1 MPWSAGLLA
10 AGPDPDVECAHDPRL
25 PDDESTRAQ
34 RLSSSCRTGGL
45 SVPSVTVGHMEILIA
60 VVVGMLIGAAVGW
73 LVARVLAAGR
83 SVALSTERDLLRE
96 RIVDLEAAISDDAQT
111 ATVLAPLR
119 DALVRVE
126 RQVGTLE
133 RDRVEQFSQVSMQL
147 ADVTTSTQ
155 ALRSQTASLVGSL
168 NASTIRGHWGEV
180 QLRRVLENAGMLA
193 RCDFEE
199 QVSAVSSHDRGVR
212 PDVVVHLPGGKC
224 LVVDAK
230 TPMTAFLGAQADNID
245 SAERS
250 RLLAAHATALR
261 GHVDSLA
268 TKAYWSAF
276 TNTPEMVVCFI
287 PGDAILGAALAA
299 DPALFDYAQA
309 RKVVLASP
317 GTLLAL
323 LRTVAFTWQ
332 QDALTTNAQLLL
344 KLGSELYS
352 RLGTLGSHATKMGA
366 SLQKSVES
374 YNALAGALESRVMVT
389 ARKMHELG
397 LAETPLPGIGPVE
410 TAPRPLTAAELIM
423 ALDKDVLDSEVA
435 RPELDLSQVRLGT
448 GRNAG
453 AHHRSA

>member
-1 MPWSAGLLA
+1 
-10 AGPDPDVECAHDPRL
+10 
-25 PDDESTRAQ
+25 
-34 RLSSSCRTGGL
+34 
-45 SVPSVTVGHMEILIA
+45 MEILIA
-60 VVVGMLIGAAVGW
+60 AVVGMLIGGAGAW
-73 LVARVLAAGR
+73 LVARVLFAGHSAAL
-83 SVALSTERDLLRE
+83 ATERDLMRE
-96 RIVDLEAAISDDAQT
+96 RVIDLEATISDDAQT
-111 ATVLAPLR
+111 ATMLAPLR

-133 RDRVEQFSQVSMQL
+133 RDRVEQFSQVSVQL
-147 ADVTTSTQ
+147 ADVATSTN

-168 NASTIRGHWGEV
+168 NASTIRGNWGEV
-180 QLRRVLENAGMLA
+180 QLRRVLEHAGMLA

-199 QVSAVSSHDRGVR
+199 QVSAVSSHERGVR
-212 PDVVVHLPGGKC
+212 PDVVVRLPGDKC

-230 TPMTAFLGAQADNID
+230 APLTAFLGAQADGID

-250 RLLAAHATALR
+250 RLLVAHATSLR

-287 PGDAILGAALAA
+287 PGDAILAAALAA
-299 DPALFDYAQA
+299 DPALFEYAQA

-344 KLGSELYS
+344 TLGSELYS
-352 RLGTLGSHATKMGA
+352 RLGTLGSHATRMGA

-374 YNALAGALESRVMVT
+374 YNALVGALESRVMVT
-389 ARKMHELG
+389 ARKMHEIG
-397 LAETPLPGIGPVE
+397 LAQTPLPETGPVE
-410 TAPRPLTAAELIM
+410 TAPRPLTATELIA
-423 ALDKDVLDSEVA
+423 ALDKDVA
-435 RPELDLSQVRLGT
+435 RPELDLSQVRELGSRAT
-448 GRNAG
+448 SGRSTA
-453 AHHRSA
+453 

>member
-1 MPWSAGLLA
+1 
-10 AGPDPDVECAHDPRL
+10 
-25 PDDESTRAQ
+25 
-34 RLSSSCRTGGL
+34 
-45 SVPSVTVGHMEILIA
+45 MEIWIAA
-60 VVVGMLIGAAVGW
+60 VVGILIGAVVAW
-73 LVARVLAAGR
+73 LVARVLFTGR
-83 SVALSTERDLLRE
+83 SAALSTERDLMRE
-96 RIVDLEAAISDDAQT
+96 RVIDLEAALSGEAQT
-111 ATVLAPLR
+111 ATMLAPLR

-133 RDRVEQFSQVSMQL
+133 RDRVEQFSQVSLQL
-147 ADVTTSTQ
+147 ADVTISTN

-168 NASTIRGHWGEV
+168 NASTIRGNWGEV
-180 QLRRVLENAGMLA
+180 QLRRVLEHAGMLA

-199 QVSAVSSHDRGVR
+199 QVSAVSTHERGVR
-212 PDVVVHLPGGKC
+212 PDVVVRLPGDKC

-230 TPMTAFLGAQADNID
+230 APLTAFLSAQADGID

-250 RLLAAHATALR
+250 RLLAAHGTSLR

-287 PGDAILGAALAA
+287 PGDAILAAALAA
-299 DPALFDYAQA
+299 DPALFEYAQA
-309 RKVVLASP
+309 RRVVLASP

-332 QDALTTNAQLLL
+332 QDALTANAQLLL

-352 RLGTLGSHATKMGA
+352 RLGTLGSHATRMGA

-374 YNALAGALESRVMVT
+374 YNALVGALESRVMVT

-397 LAETPLPGIGPVE
+397 LAQTPLPEAEPVE
-410 TAPRPLTAAELIM
+410 TAPRPLSATELI
-423 ALDKDVLDSEVA
+423 ATLDPEVA
-435 RPELDLSQVRLGT
+435 RPELDLSEVRELET
-448 GRNAG
+448 RDIRRQTA
-453 AHHRSA
+453 

>member
-1 MPWSAGLLA
+1 M
-10 AGPDPDVECAHDPRL
+10 
-25 PDDESTRAQ
+25 
-34 RLSSSCRTGGL
+34 
-45 SVPSVTVGHMEILIA
+45 LIA
-60 VVVGMLIGAAVGW
+60 AVVGMLIGAVAAW
-73 LVARVLAAGR
+73 LVARVLFEGR
-83 SVALSTERDLLRE
+83 SAALSTERDLMRE
-96 RIVDLEAAISDDAQT
+96 RVIDLEASISDGAQT
-111 ATVLAPLR
+111 ATMLAPLH

-147 ADVTTSTQ
+147 ADVTTSTN
-155 ALRSQTASLVGSL
+155 ALRSQTASLAGSL
-168 NASTIRGHWGEV
+168 NASTIRGNWGEV
-180 QLRRVLENAGMLA
+180 QLRRVLEHAGMLA

-199 QVSAVSSHDRGVR
+199 QVSAVSSHERGVR
-212 PDVVVHLPGGKC
+212 PDVVVRLPGDKC

-230 TPMTAFLGAQADNID
+230 APLTAFLSAQADGIE
-245 SAERS
+245 SAERA
-250 RLLAAHATALR
+250 RLLSTHATALR

-287 PGDAILGAALAA
+287 PGDAILAAALAA

-309 RKVVLASP
+309 RRVVLASP

-332 QDALTTNAQLLL
+332 QDALTANAQLLL

-352 RLGTLGSHATKMGA
+352 RLGTLGSHATRMGA

-374 YNALAGALESRVMVT
+374 YNALVGALESRVMVT

-397 LAETPLPGIGPVE
+397 LAQASLPETGPVE
-410 TAPRPLTAAELIM
+410 TAPRPLTATELIA
-423 ALDKDVLDSEVA
+423 ALEPEVP
-435 RPELDLSQVRLGT
+435 RPELDLSQVRELEPRASKRHT
-448 GRNAG
+448 A
-453 AHHRSA
+453 

>member
-1 MPWSAGLLA
+1 
-10 AGPDPDVECAHDPRL
+10 
-25 PDDESTRAQ
+25 
-34 RLSSSCRTGGL
+34 
-45 SVPSVTVGHMEILIA
+45 MEMLIA
-60 VVVGMLIGAAVGW
+60 AVVGMLIGAVAAW
-73 LVARVLAAGR
+73 LVARVLFEGR
-83 SVALSTERDLLRE
+83 SAALSTERDLMRE
-96 RIVDLEAAISDDAQT
+96 RVIDLEASISDGAQT
-111 ATVLAPLR
+111 ATMLAPLH

-147 ADVTTSTQ
+147 ADVTTSTN
-155 ALRSQTASLVGSL
+155 ALRSQTASLAGSL
-168 NASTIRGHWGEV
+168 NASTIRGNWGEV
-180 QLRRVLENAGMLA
+180 QLRRVLEHAGMLA

-199 QVSAVSSHDRGVR
+199 QVSAVSSHERGVR
-212 PDVVVHLPGGKC
+212 PDVVVRLPGDKC

-230 TPMTAFLGAQADNID
+230 APLTAFLSAQADGIE
-245 SAERS
+245 SAERA
-250 RLLAAHATALR
+250 RLLSTHATALR

-287 PGDAILGAALAA
+287 PGDAILAAALAA

-309 RKVVLASP
+309 RRVVLASP

-332 QDALTTNAQLLL
+332 QDALTANAQLLL

-352 RLGTLGSHATKMGA
+352 RLGTLGSHATRMGA

-374 YNALAGALESRVMVT
+374 YNALVGALESRVMVT

-397 LAETPLPGIGPVE
+397 LAQASLPETGPVE
-410 TAPRPLTAAELIM
+410 TAPRPLTATELIA
-423 ALDKDVLDSEVA
+423 ALEPEIA
-435 RPELDLSQVRLGT
+435 RPELDLSEVRELEPRASERHT
-448 GRNAG
+448 A
-453 AHHRSA
+453 

>member
-1 MPWSAGLLA
+1 
-10 AGPDPDVECAHDPRL
+10 
-25 PDDESTRAQ
+25 
-34 RLSSSCRTGGL
+34 
-45 SVPSVTVGHMEILIA
+45 MEIMIA
-60 VVVGMLIGAAVGW
+60 AVFGVLIGAVAAGF
-73 LVARVLAAGR
+73 VARVLFEGR
-83 SVALSTERDLLRE
+83 SAALSTERDLMRE
-96 RIVDLEAAISDDAQT
+96 RMIDLESAISDDAQT
-111 ATVLAPLR
+111 ATILAPLR

-133 RDRVEQFSQVSMQL
+133 RDRVEQFSQVSVQL
-147 ADVTTSTQ
+147 ADVTSSTN

-168 NASTIRGHWGEV
+168 NASTIRGNWGEV
-180 QLRRVLENAGMLA
+180 QLRRVLEHAGMLS

-199 QVSAVSSHDRGVR
+199 QVSAVSSHERGVR
-212 PDVVVHLPGGKC
+212 PDVVVRLPGDKC

-230 TPMTAFLGAQADNID
+230 APLTAFLSAQADGIE

-250 RLLAAHATALR
+250 RLLAAHATSLR

-287 PGDAILGAALAA
+287 PGDAILAAALAA

-309 RKVVLASP
+309 RRVVLASP

-332 QDALTTNAQLLL
+332 QDALTANAQLLL

-352 RLGTLGSHATKMGA
+352 RLGTLGSHATRMGA

-374 YNALAGALESRVMVT
+374 YNALVGALESRVMVT

-397 LAETPLPGIGPVE
+397 LAQAELPENGPIE
-410 TAPRPLTAAELIM
+410 NAPRPLTATELIA
-423 ALDKDVLDSEVA
+423 ALDSDVA
-435 RPELDLSQVRLGT
+435 RPELDLGEVRELDSRASERHT
-448 GRNAG
+448 A
-453 AHHRSA
+453 

>member
-1 MPWSAGLLA
+1 
-10 AGPDPDVECAHDPRL
+10 
-25 PDDESTRAQ
+25 
-34 RLSSSCRTGGL
+34 
-45 SVPSVTVGHMEILIA
+45 MEILIA
-60 VVVGMLIGAAVGW
+60 AVVGMLIGGTGAW
-73 LVARVLAAGR
+73 LVARVLFAGHSAAL
-83 SVALSTERDLLRE
+83 ATERDLMRE
-96 RIVDLEAAISDDAQT
+96 RVIDLEATISDDAQT
-111 ATVLAPLR
+111 ATMLAPLR

-133 RDRVEQFSQVSMQL
+133 RDRVEQFSQVSVQL
-147 ADVTTSTQ
+147 ADVATSTN

-168 NASTIRGHWGEV
+168 NASTIRGNWGEV
-180 QLRRVLENAGMLA
+180 QLRRVLEHAGMLA

-199 QVSAVSSHDRGVR
+199 QVSAVSSHERGVR
-212 PDVVVHLPGGKC
+212 PDVVVRLPGDKC

-230 TPMTAFLGAQADNID
+230 APLTAFLGAQADGID

-250 RLLAAHATALR
+250 RLLAAHATSLR

-287 PGDAILGAALAA
+287 PGDAILAAALAA
-299 DPALFDYAQA
+299 DPALFEYAQA

-344 KLGSELYS
+344 TLGSELYS
-352 RLGTLGSHATKMGA
+352 RLGTLGSHATRMGA

-374 YNALAGALESRVMVT
+374 YNALVGALESRVMVT
-389 ARKMHELG
+389 ARKMHEIG
-397 LAETPLPGIGPVE
+397 LAQTPLPETGPVE
-410 TAPRPLTAAELIM
+410 TAPRPLTATELIA
-423 ALDKDVLDSEVA
+423 ALDKDVA
-435 RPELDLSQVRLGT
+435 RPELDLSQVRELGSRAT
-448 GRNAG
+448 SGRSTA
-453 AHHRSA
+453 

>member
-1 MPWSAGLLA
+1 
-10 AGPDPDVECAHDPRL
+10 
-25 PDDESTRAQ
+25 
-34 RLSSSCRTGGL
+34 
-45 SVPSVTVGHMEILIA
+45 MEIMIA
-60 VVVGMLIGAAVGW
+60 AVFGVLIGAVASW
-73 LVARVLAAGR
+73 FAARVLFEGR
-83 SVALSTERDLLRE
+83 SAALSTERDLMRE
-96 RIVDLEAAISDDAQT
+96 RVIDLESAISDDAQT
-111 ATVLAPLR
+111 ATMLAPLR

-133 RDRVEQFSQVSMQL
+133 RDRVEQFSQVSNQL
-147 ADVTTSTQ
+147 ADVTSSTN

-168 NASTIRGHWGEV
+168 NASTVRGNWGEV
-180 QLRRVLENAGMLA
+180 QLRRVLEHAGMLA

-199 QVSAVSSHDRGVR
+199 QVSAVSSHERGVR
-212 PDVVVHLPGGKC
+212 PDVVVRLPGDKC

-230 TPMTAFLGAQADNID
+230 APLTAFLGAQADGIGP
-245 SAERS
+245 AERS
-250 RLLAAHATALR
+250 RLLAAHATSLR

-287 PGDAILGAALAA
+287 PGDAILAAALAA

-309 RKVVLASP
+309 RRVVLASP

-332 QDALTTNAQLLL
+332 QDALTANAQLLL

-352 RLGTLGSHATKMGA
+352 RLGTLGSHASRMGA

-374 YNALAGALESRVMVT
+374 YNALVGALESRVMVT

-397 LAETPLPGIGPVE
+397 LAQTELPETDPIE
-410 TAPRPLTAAELIM
+410 NAPRPLTATELIA
-423 ALDKDVLDSEVA
+423 ALDADVA
-435 RPELDLSQVRLGT
+435 RPELSLGDVHELESRT
-448 GRNAG
+448 SGRHTA
-453 AHHRSA
+453 

>member
-1 MPWSAGLLA
+1 
-10 AGPDPDVECAHDPRL
+10 
-25 PDDESTRAQ
+25 
-34 RLSSSCRTGGL
+34 
-45 SVPSVTVGHMEILIA
+45 
-60 VVVGMLIGAAVGW
+60 MLIGGGGAW
-73 LVARVLAAGR
+73 LVARVLFAGHSAAL
-83 SVALSTERDLLRE
+83 ATERDLMRE
-96 RIVDLEAAISDDAQT
+96 RVIDLEAMISDDAQT
-111 ATVLAPLR
+111 ATMLAPLR

-133 RDRVEQFSQVSMQL
+133 RDRVAQFSQVSVQL
-147 ADVTTSTQ
+147 ADVATSTN

-168 NASTIRGHWGEV
+168 NASTIRGNWGEV
-180 QLRRVLENAGMLA
+180 QLRRVLEHAGMLA

-199 QVSAVSSHDRGVR
+199 QVSAVSSHERGVR
-212 PDVVVHLPGGKC
+212 PDVVVRLPGDKC

-230 TPMTAFLGAQADNID
+230 APLTAFLGAQADGID

-250 RLLAAHATALR
+250 RLLVAHATSLR

-287 PGDAILGAALAA
+287 PGDAILAAALAA
-299 DPALFDYAQA
+299 DPALFEYAQA

-344 KLGSELYS
+344 TLGSELYS
-352 RLGTLGSHATKMGA
+352 RLGTLGSHATRMGA

-374 YNALAGALESRVMVT
+374 YNALVGALESRVMVT
-389 ARKMHELG
+389 ARKMHEIG
-397 LAETPLPGIGPVE
+397 LAQTPLPETGPVE
-410 TAPRPLTAAELIM
+410 TAPRPLTATELIA
-423 ALDKDVLDSEVA
+423 ALDKDVA
-435 RPELDLSQVRLGT
+435 RPELDLSQVRELGSRAT
-448 GRNAG
+448 SGRSTA
-453 AHHRSA
+453 

>member
-1 MPWSAGLLA
+1 
-10 AGPDPDVECAHDPRL
+10 
-25 PDDESTRAQ
+25 
-34 RLSSSCRTGGL
+34 
-45 SVPSVTVGHMEILIA
+45 MEIMIA
-60 VVVGMLIGAAVGW
+60 AVFSVLIGAGMAW
-73 LVARVLAAGR
+73 LVARVLFVGR
-83 SVALSTERDLLRE
+83 LASMSTERDLLRE
-96 RIVDLEAAISDDAQT
+96 RVIDLEATIGDDAQT
-111 ATVLAPLR
+111 ATMLAPLR

-133 RDRVEQFSQVSMQL
+133 RDRVEQYSQVSVQL
-147 ADVTTSTQ
+147 ADVMTSTN

-168 NASTIRGHWGEV
+168 NASTIRGNWGEV
-180 QLRRVLENAGMLA
+180 QLRRVLEHAGMLA

-199 QVSAVSSHDRGVR
+199 QVSAVSRHDKAVR
-212 PDVVVHLPGGKC
+212 PDVVVRLPGDKC

-230 TPMTAFLGAQADNID
+230 APLTAFLGAQADGIKPGD
-245 SAERS
+245 RS
-250 RLLAAHATALR
+250 RLLAGHATSLR

-287 PGDAILGAALAA
+287 PGDAILAAALAA
-299 DPALFDYAQA
+299 DPALFEYAQA

-317 GTLLAL
+317 GTLFAL

-332 QDALTTNAQLLL
+332 QDALTESAQVLL

-366 SLQKSVES
+366 SLQRSVES
-374 YNALAGALESRVMVT
+374 YNALVGALESRVMVT

-397 LAETPLPGIGPVE
+397 LADSSLSETRPVE
-410 TAPRPLTAAELIM
+410 TAPRPLTATELIV
-423 ALDKDVLDSEVA
+423 ALDSRVLDAEVT
-435 RPELDLSQVRLGT
+435 RPQLDLSQVRELGASRD
-448 GRNAG
+448 GG

>member
-1 MPWSAGLLA
+1 MASGN
-10 AGPDPDVECAHDPRL
+10 
-25 PDDESTRAQ
+25 
-34 RLSSSCRTGGL
+34 
-45 SVPSVTVGHMEILIA
+45 VGHMEILVA
-60 VVVGMLIGAAVGW
+60 AVVGMLIGAVVAW
-73 LVARVLAAGR
+73 LVAQVLFTGR
-83 SVALSTERDLLRE
+83 SAALSTERDLLRE
-96 RIVDLEAAISDDAQT
+96 RVIDLESAIGDGAQT
-111 ATVLAPLR
+111 ATILAPLR

-147 ADVTTSTQ
+147 ADVTTSTD

-168 NASTIRGHWGEV
+168 NASTIRGNWGEV
-180 QLRRVLENAGMLA
+180 QLRRVLEHAGMLA

-199 QVSAVSSHDRGVR
+199 QVSAVSSHERGVR
-212 PDVVVHLPGGKC
+212 PDVVVRLPGDKC
-224 LVVDAK
+224 LVIDAK
-230 TPMTAFLGAQADNID
+230 APLTAFLGAQADGID
-245 SAERS
+245 SAERI

-287 PGDAILGAALAA
+287 PGDAILAAALAA
-299 DPALFDYAQA
+299 DPALFEYAQA

-332 QDALTTNAQLLL
+332 QDALTANAQLLL
-344 KLGSELYS
+344 KLGSELYA
-352 RLGTLGSHATKMGA
+352 RLGTLGSHATRMGA

-374 YNALAGALESRVMVT
+374 YNALVGALESRVMVT

-397 LAETPLPGIGPVE
+397 LAETSLAEAGPIE
-410 TAPRPLTAAELIM
+410 TAPRPLTATELIA
-423 ALDKDVLDSEVA
+423 ALDSSVLADVA
-435 RPELDLSQVRLGT
+435 RPELDLSQVRELGPGKRHT
-448 GRNAG
+448 A
-453 AHHRSA
+453 